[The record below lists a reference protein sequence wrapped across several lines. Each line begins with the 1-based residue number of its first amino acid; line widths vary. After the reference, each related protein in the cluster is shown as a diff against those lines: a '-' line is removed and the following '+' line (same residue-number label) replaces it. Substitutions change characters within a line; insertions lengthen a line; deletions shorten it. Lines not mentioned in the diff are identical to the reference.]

1 MNGCPAPCLWTSST
15 PVHLR
20 DKIDKGIDH
29 VVMLRIFP
37 GKGKL
42 AVHKRIVNQILP
54 DVRQGYFI
62 KLILIGDDNTVFFWG
77 QQEGTSGLKIL
88 DEPTASLSAKE
99 TDQLFTVIRE
109 LKNQDVGIIYISHRP
124 DEVKRIGDRVLS
136 INKQPG
142 IIVKGTWQPALMS
155 GILNKNTVN
164 ILWNGCAASSKIWVI
179 PKRSWKDDYLFLLN
193 NGK

>member
-1 MNGCPAPCLWTSST
+1 MMNGCPAPCLRTSST

-62 KLILIGDDNTVFFWG
+62 KLILIGDDNTVFF
-77 QQEGTSGLKIL
+77 
-88 DEPTASLSAKE
+88 
-99 TDQLFTVIRE
+99 
-109 LKNQDVGIIYISHRP
+109 
-124 DEVKRIGDRVLS
+124 
-136 INKQPG
+136 
-142 IIVKGTWQPALMS
+142 
-155 GILNKNTVN
+155 
-164 ILWNGCAASSKIWVI
+164 
-179 PKRSWKDDYLFLLN
+179 
-193 NGK
+193 